1 MNPDDFDLI
10 FEGSRALDK
19 MVEAAHEY
27 EVECG
32 KWVGEDFNR
41 WLIERYGVE
50 YIASSARY
58 HYRVVDPARYVF
70 FLLKWP

>member
-1 MNPDDFDLI
+1 MNTDDIGLL
-10 FEGSRALDK
+10 FEGDRALQK
-19 MVEAAHEY
+19 MIEAADEY

>member
-1 MNPDDFDLI
+1 MDPDDFDLI
-10 FEGSRALDK
+10 FEGDRALDK
-19 MVEAAHEY
+19 MIEASHEY

-32 KWVGEDFNR
+32 DWYLEDFNR

-50 YIASSARY
+50 YIASSACY

>member
-1 MNPDDFDLI
+1 MDPDDFDLI
-10 FEGSRALDK
+10 FEGDRALDK
-19 MVEAAHEY
+19 MIEASHEY
-27 EVECG
+27 EVEFG
-32 KWVGEDFNR
+32 DWYLEDFNR

-50 YIASSARY
+50 YITSSARY